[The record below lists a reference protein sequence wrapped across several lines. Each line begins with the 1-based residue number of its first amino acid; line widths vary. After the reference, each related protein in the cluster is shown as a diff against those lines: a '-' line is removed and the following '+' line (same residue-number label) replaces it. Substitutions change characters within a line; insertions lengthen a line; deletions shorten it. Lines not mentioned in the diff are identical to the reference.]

1 MTTIPVMR
9 CPTPRPPDRSGVST
23 STDRRSLLT
32 GAGLGIAT
40 LALPAAAAS
49 ASTATPAALVGA
61 DAFAFT
67 SPGYVDLVA
76 SMSGTSGTEDLEVV
90 NRWHLGY
97 AFVAISIDAFRLYGV
112 DGAANV
118 PNSTFVHIS
127 VATEPDTL
135 GRFPAATR
143 YSFSP
148 TPTYTSDLE
157 TTGTFTATTIPA
169 GHHFLIAIAG
179 GNSGRAYITSAP
191 SRIATA
197 GGQSIVGFET
207 GYWQTSAFTSD
218 ATTLNAFTRANRTA
232 DGVMDRVGWRVT
244 IAS

>member
-1 MTTIPVMR
+1 MR
-9 CPTPRPPDRSGVST
+9 SPTPRPPDRSGAST
-23 STDRRSLLT
+23 STDRRSVLT

-76 SMSGTSGTEDLEVV
+76 SMSGASGTEDQTNV

-97 AFVAISIDAFRLYGV
+97 AFVSISIDGFRLFGV
-112 DGAANV
+112 DAASGGT
-118 PNSTFVHIS
+118 NSTFVHIA
-127 VATEPDTL
+127 VAAAPDTVGGFPTATEYAMS
-135 GRFPAATR
+135 PAPSFTR
-143 YSFSP
+143 
-148 TPTYTSDLE
+148 DLE

-169 GHHFLIAIAG
+169 GHHFLIAMAG
-179 GNSGRAYITSAP
+179 ANNGRAYVSSAP
-191 SRIATA
+191 SRIATS

-207 GYWQTSAFTSD
+207 GYWQTSPFVYD
-218 ATTLNAFTRANRTA
+218 ATTLNGFTRANRTEA
-232 DGVMDRVGWRVT
+232 GTMDRIGWRVT
-244 IAS
+244 IAP